1 MIIMGN
7 SQSVQ
12 KINFEDVQYVI
23 KNPETHLLINTLNE
37 TQQDCLLPNT
47 TNIIQEELL
56 INKLIK
62 NGNKKI
68 NIIIYGTNS
77 NDEKIYKK
85 AQQLT
90 SLGFFNIYVYIGGL
104 FEWLLL
110 QDIYGDKEFP
120 TTKKEIDILKYKP
133 KKILGIQ
140 LLEY

>member
-62 NGNKKI
+62 NGNKI
-68 NIIIYGTNS
+68 
-77 NDEKIYKK
+77 
-85 AQQLT
+85 
-90 SLGFFNIYVYIGGL
+90 
-104 FEWLLL
+104 LLL
-110 QDIYGDKEFP
+110 
-120 TTKKEIDILKYKP
+120 
-133 KKILGIQ
+133 
-140 LLEY
+140 